1 MALASGT
8 GEDVAALMSTSARM
22 RWRLSRRTGSAI
34 LAAFALAVIGVWA
47 WNAWQVPAHELLVD
61 DDAAGEAVSVASPS
75 ASDAARGVTAYIS
88 GAVPSPGVYSAPAG
102 ARVHVFV
109 DLAGGLDDE
118 ADTSAVNLA
127 APVTDG
133 SHIVVPR
140 LGEQSEEPG
149 MINLNTADVDELDDL
164 PGIGPALAEAIVAW
178 REENGPFT
186 AIEDLLNVPG
196 IGESKLEDVRDR
208 VVI

>member
-1 MALASGT
+1 
-8 GEDVAALMSTSARM
+8 
-22 RWRLSRRTGSAI
+22 
-34 LAAFALAVIGVWA
+34 
-47 WNAWQVPAHELLVD
+47 
-61 DDAAGEAVSVASPS
+61 
-75 ASDAARGVTAYIS
+75 
-88 GAVPSPGVYSAPAG
+88 
-102 ARVHVFV
+102 VFV